1 MQVQI
6 RDPAARIA
14 PGAMQNF
21 SRLEIR
27 GRRECRVRAAPAVS
41 RAKRVAY
48 RFSGSI
54 RPSLRNGFTAYVALS
69 PAIGL
74 SCHRHRP
81 NCVGRLDVGVETS
94 GPHDFAVRSM
104 RALVSCA
111 PPRPSHPRP
120 CVRDDRDTPLVKGRD
135 GGGNWSDLGET
146 RSKIFLQAGLDRWN
160 HLDPFRQFG
169 VYRKTG
175 SRAKSPD
182 FRLET
187 LTHMARPS

>member
-1 MQVQI
+1 M
-6 RDPAARIA
+6 
-14 PGAMQNF
+14 PGA
-21 SRLEIR
+21 RCAR
-27 GRRECRVRAAPAVS
+27 WPRVRMKEARKHSHHRFTETS
-41 RAKRVAY
+41 RH
-48 RFSGSI
+48 
-54 RPSLRNGFTAYVALS
+54 SLRDGFTAYSALS

-104 RALVSCA
+104 RPLVSCA

-135 GGGNWSDLGET
+135 GGGNWSDLGGT